1 MDLTGIARHCTLLV
15 MQLKSAQY
23 EIPKAQAR
31 LQRQPEQH
39 KRELFYGAINAPAA
53 VNVPTDADATEPY
66 KSHLR
71 FVSMVI
77 VANPMA
83 I

>member
-1 MDLTGIARHCTLLV
+1 

-23 EIPKAQAR
+23 EIPKAQVR
-31 LQRQPEQH
+31 L
-39 KRELFYGAINAPAA
+39 KRELFYGARNAPAA

-71 FVSMVI
+71 FVSMVM